1 MIILRKIRRW
11 SSLTVNFD
19 SLVLL
24 APLYDR
30 EVLFAAMLS
39 RARIVSPSVDL
50 RNCRLISTGTEDPDF
65 TSGK

>member
-1 MIILRKIRRW
+1 MLLCAFVRIGLLCLMIILRKIRRW

-30 EVLFAAMLS
+30 
-39 RARIVSPSVDL
+39 
-50 RNCRLISTGTEDPDF
+50 
-65 TSGK
+65 